1 MSMGNMEN
9 IRIQGLLDS
18 YLRVR
23 TNKIE
28 AQGQHLDDD
37 LLSAFVEGRLSETE
51 LKPITTHLIDCGFCR
66 NVTSEL
72 VRLELAFADDTIVSR
87 TEAPTKVSE
96 VMNGFFAK
104 LFGSSI
110 GEVFAH
116 QESEEEEEKAE
127 TGNEE
132 EEK

>member
-23 TNKIE
+23 TNNVE
-28 AQGQHLDDD
+28 VQGNHLDDD
-37 LLSAFVEGRLSETE
+37 SLSAFIEGRLSETE
-51 LKPITTHLIDCGFCR
+51 SKPVTTHLIDCGFCR
-66 NVTSEL
+66 NVTAEL
-72 VRLELAFADDTIVSR
+72 VRLDFAFADDTTVS
-87 TEAPTKVSE
+87 TASQPTKVSE
-96 VMNGFFAK
+96 VIDGFFAR
-104 LFGSSI
+104 LFGSSV

-116 QESEEEEEKAE
+116 QEHEEEKKPDSE
-127 TGNEE
+127 T

>member
-23 TNKIE
+23 ANTIE
-28 AQGQHLDDD
+28 SQGQHLDDD
-37 LLSAFVEGRLSETE
+37 SLTAFVEGRLGETE
-51 LKPITTHLIDCGFCR
+51 SKPVTAHLVGCGFCR
-66 NVTSEL
+66 NVTAEL
-72 VRLELAFADDTIVSR
+72 VRLEFAFADDTMVLK
-87 TEAPTKVSE
+87 TESPTKVSE
-96 VMNGFFAK
+96 VMNGFFSR

-116 QESEEEEEKAE
+116 QESEDDEKEPDSETEEK
-127 TGNEE
+127 
-132 EEK
+132 

>member
-23 TNKIE
+23 TNTNP

-37 LLSAFVEGRLSETE
+37 SLSAFVEGSLSEIE
-51 LKPITTHLIDCGFCR
+51 SKPITTHLVDCGFCR
-66 NVTSEL
+66 NVTAEL
-72 VRLELAFADDTIVSR
+72 VRLELAFADDTAHIS
-87 TEAPTKVSE
+87 TNSPTKVSE
-96 VMNGFFAK
+96 VMNGFFSR

-116 QESEEEEEKAE
+116 QESDEEKKPGSEEEEK
-127 TGNEE
+127 
-132 EEK
+132 K

>member
-23 TNKIE
+23 TNTNP

-37 LLSAFVEGRLSETE
+37 SLSAFVEGRLSEAE
-51 LKPITTHLIDCGFCR
+51 SKPVTTHLIDCGFCL
-66 NVTSEL
+66 NVTAEL
-72 VRLELAFADDTIVSR
+72 VKLELAFADDTAHAP
-87 TEAPTKVSE
+87 TESPTKVSE
-96 VMNGFFAK
+96 VMNGFFSK

-116 QESEEEEEKAE
+116 QEEEKKAESEEEETK
-127 TGNEE
+127 
-132 EEK
+132 

>member
-1 MSMGNMEN
+1 MNMGNMEN

-18 YLRVR
+18 FLRVR
-23 TNKIE
+23 ADK
-28 AQGQHLDDD
+28 AQTQAQTQHLDDD
-37 LLSAFVEGRLSETE
+37 LLSSFVEGRLNEFE
-51 LKPITTHLIDCGFCR
+51 LKPVTTHLVDCGFCR
-66 NVTSEL
+66 NVTAEL
-72 VRLELAFADDTIVSR
+72 VRLDVDLDNNPAIALAES
-87 TEAPTKVSE
+87 PTKVSE

-116 QESEEEEEKAE
+116 QESDEEKKPDSE
-127 TGNEE
+127 T

>member
-9 IRIQGLLDS
+9 IGIQGLLDN

-23 TNKIE
+23 TNTIE
-28 AQGQHLDDD
+28 SQGQHLDDD
-37 LLSAFVEGRLSETE
+37 SLSAFVEGRLSETE

-66 NVTSEL
+66 NVTAEL
-72 VRLELAFADDTIVSR
+72 VRLEFAFADDTAVLT
-87 TEAPTKVSE
+87 TESPTKVSE
-96 VMNGFFAK
+96 VMNGFFSR

-116 QESEEEEEKAE
+116 QESDEEKKTDSKDE
-127 TGNEE
+127 D
-132 EEK
+132 K

>member
-23 TNKIE
+23 TNAIE
-28 AQGQHLDDD
+28 SQGQHLDDD
-37 LLSAFVEGRLSETE
+37 SLSAFVEGRLSDAES
-51 LKPITTHLIDCGFCR
+51 KPVTTHLIDCGFCR
-66 NVTSEL
+66 NVTAEL
-72 VRLELAFADDTIVSR
+72 VRLEFAFAGDTAVVT
-87 TEAPTKVSE
+87 TESPTKVSE
-96 VMNGFFAK
+96 VMNGFFAR

-116 QESEEEEEKAE
+116 QESDDDEKKNDSESEEK
-127 TGNEE
+127 
-132 EEK
+132 